1 MGSDG
6 NRICIYTVTH
16 KLCHIPSSDPMYQV
30 LLVGKQSQGTPAG
43 WLRDSMGDSI
53 SDRNG
58 RYNELTGLY
67 WIWKN
72 APYDIV
78 GLCHY
83 RRFFA
88 TYKGKIRNLVSGEI
102 SGLIDEA
109 YILKQL
115 RSYDI
120 ILHNKT
126 FFKEGNQKQLCL
138 KKGMRLETDN
148 KIPVE
153 ILDLVE
159 RIFRQIYPSEFDVY
173 KRVMNG
179 HSAHLLNMMIAEKD
193 VVDRYCQWLFAL
205 LFRIE
210 ICLDE
215 MYPGRE
221 LPRLMGLIAE
231 RLLDVWVTGRNLKV
245 KECFTVNT
253 ERIDRSWIAR

>member
-1 MGSDG
+1 
-6 NRICIYTVTH
+6 
-16 KLCHIPSSDPMYQV
+16 
-30 LLVGKQSQGTPAG
+30 
-43 WLRDSMGDSI
+43 
-53 SDRNG
+53 
-58 RYNELTGLY
+58 
-67 WIWKN
+67 
-72 APYDIV
+72 
-78 GLCHY
+78 
-83 RRFFA
+83 
-88 TYKGKIRNLVSGEI
+88 
-102 SGLIDEA
+102 
-109 YILKQL
+109 
-115 RSYDI
+115 
-120 ILHNKT
+120 
-126 FFKEGNQKQLCL
+126 
-138 KKGMRLETDN
+138 MRLETDN